1 VRPRRFSSIRALA
14 AVPLCTAA
22 CAVAALAPA
31 AAQALPKLT
40 ECQHPLVTGEEAYN
54 LKNVTATA
62 ACPLV
67 RALAHWEY
75 HPYTHI
81 TKLYTCIGPMKRTP
95 KLVLRS
101 FDGWKLSI
109 TRVGNF
115 QMSRGSSSFDVTG
128 TDFPLNCT

>member
-1 VRPRRFSSIRALA
+1 VVSLRFRSIAAAVVLALA
-14 AVPLCTAA
+14 ASASLGSS
-22 CAVAALAPA
+22 

-40 ECQHPLVTGEEAYN
+40 ECQRPASTGEEAYH
-54 LKNVTATA
+54 LKNVTAAT
-62 ACPLV
+62 ACPVV

-81 TKLYTCIGPMKRTP
+81 TKLYTCVGPMKRTP
-95 KLVLRS
+95 KLVLHS

-109 TRVGNF
+109 TRAGDF

>member
-1 VRPRRFSSIRALA
+1 MALLHLRSIAA
-14 AVPLCTAA
+14 AVVLAFAA
-22 CAVAALAPA
+22 SGSLGSS

-40 ECQHPLVTGEEAYN
+40 ECQHPTVTGEEAFH
-54 LKNVTATA
+54 LKNVTAAT
-62 ACPLV
+62 ACPVV

-81 TKLYTCIGPMKRTP
+81 VKLYTCVGPMKHTP
-95 KLVLRS
+95 KLVLHS

-109 TRVGNF
+109 TRAGDF
-115 QMSRGSSSFDVTG
+115 QMARGSSSFDVIG